1 MCTSTNLKSTNTVKY
16 KYTQYILYVCN
27 IYIVGVFT
35 TVSLPLNALA
45 GPIVTV
51 SPGGA
56 LKFSQ
61 ILFLNQQMH
70 QTCIVN
76 MKPHW

>member
-1 MCTSTNLKSTNTVKY
+1 MKCADLKSTNTVKY
-16 KYTQYILYVCN
+16 KYTQFYD
-27 IYIVGVFT
+27 IVGVFT
-35 TVSLPLNALA
+35 TLLLPLNAPA

-56 LKFSQ
+56 IKFSQ
-61 ILFLNQQMH
+61 FLFLNHQMH

>member
-16 KYTQYILYVCN
+16 KYTQFHD
-27 IYIVGVFT
+27 IVGVFT
-35 TVSLPLNALA
+35 TLSLPLNALA

-56 LKFSQ
+56 IKFSQ
-61 ILFLNQQMH
+61 FLFPYHQMH